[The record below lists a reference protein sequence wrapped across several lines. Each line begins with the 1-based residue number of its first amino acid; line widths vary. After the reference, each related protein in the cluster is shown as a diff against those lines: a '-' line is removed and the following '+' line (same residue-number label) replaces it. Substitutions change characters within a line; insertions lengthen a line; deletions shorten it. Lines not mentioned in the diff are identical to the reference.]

1 MPSSLSV
8 PICVSTSLHLIPP
21 TVSQALFSGVYLPVP
36 VPMFSIP
43 ILAWSS
49 VTRLPILIL
58 VSDLILNGSYSST
71 SLPHQT
77 PVLLLGSFDL
87 SRRARAKR
95 EGSRVGQAGTLT
107 ESSRMPERLSD
118 AEGLDRDFL
127 GSKDLKVE
135 DLLPRFCSS
144 VARVQDE
151 GMWE

>member
-1 MPSSLSV
+1 M
-8 PICVSTSLHLIPP
+8 
-21 TVSQALFSGVYLPVP
+21 
-36 VPMFSIP
+36 
-43 ILAWSS
+43 
-49 VTRLPILIL
+49 
-58 VSDLILNGSYSST
+58 
-71 SLPHQT
+71 
-77 PVLLLGSFDL
+77 
-87 SRRARAKR
+87 
-95 EGSRVGQAGTLT
+95 GQAGTLT